1 MILKFFPEAGIPRK
15 VQDHGDRRSHRRGR
29 QDKANL
35 SCRGLGGRNA
45 AALWRHLTTA
55 GVSILPSGIVRLV
68 EIRNPPGLLGLGYCY
83 IAGSGITRRSRG
95 ASGKLRQTVVP
106 RPGVDVIVSV
116 PA

>member
-1 MILKFFPEAGIPRK
+1 VPICLHLRACGAQAPP
-15 VQDHGDRRSHRRGR
+15 V
-29 QDKANL
+29 
-35 SCRGLGGRNA
+35 RGLF
-45 AALWRHLTTA
+45 
-55 GVSILPSGIVRLV
+55 SFKIVRLV
-68 EIRNPPGLLGLGYCY
+68 EIRNQPGLLGLGYCY